1 MRLNQLSAIL
11 GLTTVAVFST
21 QLAVQ
26 ANTTTY
32 QIASGTTSLSLD
44 VNLLESLGL
53 SFSSATD
60 TVTPATGFDFGF
72 GILPPSS
79 NLSVLGTDFT
89 FSYDDATSAFTPLS
103 GTLEHSGSLLFNV
116 DTNKLTLFPTLEI
129 GNFSIGFDGGFYIR
143 DSFST
148 GLRLFDLAVN
158 SNPVLNGTSLQISN
172 VNVLISQEFADLLTN
187 YANPELSANLAGTV
201 VGQAQ
206 IDATTVPEPGSV
218 LAILTA
224 ASAALAVNR
233 RRKVA

>member
-11 GLTTVAVFST
+11 CLTTVAVFST

-32 QIASGTTSLSLD
+32 QIGSGTTSLSLD

-60 TVTPATGFDFGF
+60 TVTPATAFDFGF
-72 GILPPSS
+72 GILSPSS
-79 NLSVLGTDFT
+79 NPSVLGTDFT
-89 FSYDDATSAFTPLS
+89 FSYDDTTSVFTPLS

-116 DTNKLTLFPTLEI
+116 DTNRLTLFPTLEI
-129 GNFSIGFDGGFYIR
+129 GNFSIGFDGGFFII

-158 SNPVLNGTSLQISN
+158 SNPAVNSTSLQISN

-187 YANPELSANLAGTV
+187 YSDPKSSANLAGTV

-224 ASAALAVNR
+224 ASAALAVSR